1 MNKKSYLSL
10 TLVLALLLTVLSAN
24 SLPVYATEA
33 KEPVYTLA
41 TDEDFAGTQ
50 DGEFRYIGTASHVRI
65 PHKIKGVPV
74 TSYKEMFSYSN
85 VEGVYSDNRKIT
97 DMSWMFNSSKA
108 SSLDLSN
115 LYTKNVA
122 DMSWMFSGANAKN
135 LDLSAF
141 DTRNVSNMSNM
152 FYSSNTKELDLSSF
166 NLKRLSNAEN
176 IFTNSSLTLID
187 MSSFTLDDFKLH
199 GDHLLKGLTSSPR
212 IYLSSQKLIDNL
224 NSLDSSYFSYY
235 TGRTALVKQSAKQS
249 VLSAPAK
256 PEPVKTEAVQKRSMS
271 TMTTMSTTGG
281 TTGPNGEFIPPGY
294 ELATDSDFIIYP
306 PVQSGE
312 NPKYR
317 YKGTKPYVVI
327 PHKINGV
334 TLEGY
339 DYWSMFD
346 GEEAKHVRG
355 VASNNPRITSTMFMF
370 AYNPAPSLDLRYF
383 DTSNVKVMT
392 GMFLHNKASTINLS
406 TWDTSNVW
414 SMNGMFESSQVKSI
428 NLDHFDCSSLISTW
442 SMFENAQATSISF
455 KSFNLAYPSDEVIN
469 TINFASINGMFR
481 GTKITSIDLRNFD
494 FDDRYNY
501 YGNEVISANEDGES
515 PPGIALSTKGV
526 FYESNIKTVYVSNIK
541 AKNALD
547 NFYYWQ
553 TKPAGFNIIV
563 R

>member
-1 MNKKSYLSL
+1 MNNIKKHLRKYL
-10 TLVLALLLTVLSAN
+10 TLTLALVLTVLSAN
-24 SLPVYATEA
+24 SLIQPVYASSQ
-33 KEPVYTLA
+33 EPVYTLA
-41 TDEDFAGTQ
+41 TDADFSGTQ
-50 DGEFRYIGTASHVRI
+50 NGEFRYIGTATHVRI
-65 PHKIKGVPV
+65 PNVIKGVPV
-74 TSYKEMFSYSN
+74 TSYKGMFSYTS

-108 SSLDLSN
+108 SNLDISN
-115 LYTKNVA
+115 LDTRNVA

-135 LDLSAF
+135 LDLSGF
-141 DTRNVSNMSNM
+141 NTQNVSDMSNM
-152 FYSSNTKELDLSSF
+152 FYSSSTKELDLSSF
-166 NLKRLSNAEN
+166 NLKRLANAES

-199 GDHLLKGLTSSPR
+199 GDHLLKGLTSSPK

-224 NSLDSSYFSYY
+224 NTLDSTYFSYY
-235 TGRTALVKQSAKQS
+235 SGRTALVKSNSKQS

-306 PVQSGE
+306 PVMPQE

-383 DTSNVKVMT
+383 DTSNIKGML
-392 GMFLHNKASTINLS
+392 GMFLYNKASTINLS
-406 TWDTSNVW
+406 TWDTSKVTT
-414 SMNGMFESSQVKSI
+414 MIGMFRSSQVKSI
-428 NLDHFDCSSLISTW
+428 NLDHFDCSSLISTH
-442 SMFENAQATSISF
+442 SMFKNASATSISF
-455 KSFNLAYPSDEVIN
+455 KSFNLAPMSQEIANRYYY
-469 TINFASINGMFR
+469 ASIGEMFV
-481 GTKITSIDLRNFD
+481 GTKITSIDLSGFNPGPRYFYSGEIVILVEG
-494 FDDRYNY
+494 DDGPYLRLMA
-501 YGNEVISANEDGES
+501 GGIFNESSV
-515 PPGIALSTKGV
+515 
-526 FYESNIKTVYVSNIK
+526 KTVYVSNPR
-541 AKNALD
+541 AKTLLGLRS
-547 NFYYWQ
+547 
-553 TKPAGFNIIV
+553 PGLNIIV
-563 R
+563 K